1 MEGSIL
7 MSQKFTLDDLR
18 ELMRACA
25 GVEEDI
31 DLDAAID
38 DVEFEELGYDSLAVL
53 EVASHVQR
61 KYSVPMPDECTEY
74 MKTPRL
80 AVEYINEQF
89 AKAGV

>member
-1 MEGSIL
+1 
-7 MSQKFTLDDLR
+7 MSVKFTLDDLR
-18 ELMRACA
+18 ELMGSVA
-25 GVEEDI
+25 GVEDDI
-31 DLDAAID
+31 DLNGSIEDT
-38 DVEFEELGYDSLAVL
+38 EFEELGYDSLAVL

-61 KYSVPMPDECTEY
+61 KYGVPMPDECVEY

>member
-1 MEGSIL
+1 MG
-7 MSQKFTLDDLR
+7 QKFTIDELR
-18 ELMRACA
+18 ELMRSCA

-31 DLDAAID
+31 DLSSAIE

-61 KYSVPMPDECTEY
+61 KYTVPMPDECVEY

-89 AKAGV
+89 EKAGV